1 MANLKGAD
9 IGNMFI
15 ESQYKYDTEG
25 FPGYERYSANYGDEE
40 IHRNLIKIYL
50 SYFKLYLAKKS
61 LEDTNYREK
70 FSKEIFEVLE
80 IEETKLGEFEKEFFL
95 LEMKQE
101 QELFQAISK
110 SKVIETITKGQID
123 YVFR

>member
-1 MANLKGAD
+1 MLNEA
-9 IGNMFI
+9 
-15 ESQYKYDTEG
+15 QYKYDTEG
-25 FPGYERYSANYGDEE
+25 FPGYERYSVNYGDEK

-61 LEDTNYREK
+61 LEDPNYREQ

-80 IEETKLGEFEKEFFL
+80 VEEDKLGEFEKEFFL

-110 SKVIETITKGQID
+110 SKVIETITKEQID